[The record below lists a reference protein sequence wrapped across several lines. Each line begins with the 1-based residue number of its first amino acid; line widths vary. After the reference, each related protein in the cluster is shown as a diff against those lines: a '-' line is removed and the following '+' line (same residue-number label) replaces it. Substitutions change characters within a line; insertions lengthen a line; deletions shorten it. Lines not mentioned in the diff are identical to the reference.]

1 MSLSL
6 ENLLTKSYGATSQ
19 MKPLREL
26 LHGAATVE
34 TLVSGHPQ
42 DATREKCPLLE
53 LAINKTPEI
62 QENCLLVF
70 RYAVVLTM
78 L

>member
-1 MSLSL
+1 MICHSL

-19 MKPLREL
+19 MKPLAEL

-34 TLVSGHPQ
+34 TLVSVHSQ

-62 QENCLLVF
+62 QKTVC
-70 RYAVVLTM
+70 
-78 L
+78 